1 VELLVKAS
9 STKTMPIQQFRN
21 AVYQSVHKRQ
31 DAFFNLL
38 DALTVAGHV
47 NSPVA
52 LSEEAPYERKFSSI
66 FDTLLQAEFDFDQLL
81 RTLYEFQPADTE
93 QIAGFEIYGH
103 DTTPN
108 ERPEAET
115 LEDRG
120 SLKAQKDDPVRYGHK
135 YSWLV
140 RLVNWGTSWVA
151 PVDVQRV
158 ATSATDSQVGAT
170 QVQELAMRNS
180 KPKVVVADSLYGNHF
195 FLAIFQALKNTF
207 ALVRLRSNITFFEQ
221 PPLRVKGKKGAPI
234 KHGPIKSCS
243 HPRSGYELSAGRA
256 NS

>member
-21 AVYQSVHKRQ
+21 AVYQSVLKRA

-66 FDTLLQAEFDFDQLL
+66 FDTLLQGEFDFDQLL

-120 SLKAQKDDPVRYGHK
+120 SLKAQKMIRSDT
-135 YSWLV
+135 
-140 RLVNWGTSWVA
+140 GTSIPGWCGWS
-151 PVDVQRV
+151 
-158 ATSATDSQVGAT
+158 TG
-170 QVQELAMRNS
+170 ELR
-180 KPKVVVADSLYGNHF
+180 G
-195 FLAIFQALKNTF
+195 
-207 ALVRLRSNITFFEQ
+207 LRQSMCNG
-221 PPLRVKGKKGAPI
+221 LRPG
-234 KHGPIKSCS
+234 
-243 HPRSGYELSAGRA
+243 
-256 NS
+256 